1 MSLQELAL
9 RAYRVGLGLEYDG
22 CISGN
27 GYKSLGHMGYVCRM
41 GNNAPAITVHLDKLE
56 NQRKRLTEYEQ
67 RESILKHKEI
77 EIEQKEKSLKEE
89 KIKFEEIKSFTEQH
103 ESTLKQKETEI
114 DERENLLKQK
124 ETTYKQIGEVFD
136 TLMEKMM
143 IQKSKIENHELTI
156 EKEKESV
163 TEIKTTI
170 GKETDTVN
178 VWLDEIKDDKCN
190 TITLHESEDEK
201 SDTATQQIEHPPD
214 VIPLSDIEDC
224 CKNK

>member
-136 TLMEKMM
+136 TLMEFEKTKRIRTKTRMNFTIDRGVASRFKKYCREHGYNM
-143 IQKSKIENHELTI
+143 SSKVERAIKGVI
-156 EKEKESV
+156 KKE
-163 TEIKTTI
+163 
-170 GKETDTVN
+170 
-178 VWLDEIKDDKCN
+178 
-190 TITLHESEDEK
+190 
-201 SDTATQQIEHPPD
+201 
-214 VIPLSDIEDC
+214 
-224 CKNK
+224 